1 MPKIDAEAAKRQ
13 LEFNEYSIYLFI
25 YLFFYLK
32 QDGVLI
38 ALQLM
43 VKFQK
48 FLFLKGSFLLFYLS
62 WDNLKT
68 KIEFEDNVA
77 NRSLTGIINFRKSTS
92 PTVSKKRDYSM
103 GDIFVFHYKYLS
115 EIIFWWDYFRRWFNW
130 LFLIQCFNKIGFQES
145 LTGMI

>member
-1 MPKIDAEAAKRQ
+1 
-13 LEFNEYSIYLFI
+13 
-25 YLFFYLK
+25 
-32 QDGVLI
+32 
-38 ALQLM
+38 M

-77 NRSLTGIINFRKSTS
+77 NRSLTGIINFRKWTP

-103 GDIFVFHYKYLS
+103 GEIFVFH
-115 EIIFWWDYFRRWFNW
+115 
-130 LFLIQCFNKIGFQES
+130 
-145 LTGMI
+145 

>member
-1 MPKIDAEAAKRQ
+1 MPKIGPEAAKRQ
-13 LEFNEYSIYLFI
+13 PEFNEYSIFFFLFI
-25 YLFFYLK
+25 FLLK
-32 QDGVLI
+32 TRRSFNCLKIDGQISKVFI
-38 ALQLM
+38 S
-43 VKFQK
+43 
-48 FLFLKGSFLLFYLS
+48 KGSFLLFYLS